1 MCLVG
6 CIISPASHPANPQC
20 NTQFI
25 YMYKI
30 YFELS
35 LRVSQLL
42 PPFDVRRKTF
52 LTFCRR
58 ENIISR
64 LPYGLMMVYGNL
76 AVRQRQFV
84 LLSDNQACKLVQEL
98 AGNGNWG
105 RVWLLAPIFLMMAG
119 CFSIPLYVISGKI
132 NWYTYRHFLPITD
145 ISVCYFSSCILYI
158 LNPFFI
164 LSSLFDEFPKSLY
177 EAFVHMYGSNWNN

>member
-1 MCLVG
+1 
-6 CIISPASHPANPQC
+6 
-20 NTQFI
+20 
-25 YMYKI
+25 MYKI

-98 AGNGNWG
+98 AGNGN
-105 RVWLLAPIFLMMAG
+105 
-119 CFSIPLYVISGKI
+119 
-132 NWYTYRHFLPITD
+132 
-145 ISVCYFSSCILYI
+145 
-158 LNPFFI
+158 
-164 LSSLFDEFPKSLY
+164 
-177 EAFVHMYGSNWNN
+177 